1 MVSDDIRP
9 FEEPEEATTTLGL
22 HFGEIAVLESSLKM
36 YEEMIFP
43 EHIALTTMERKVTPI
58 KTLLLKLG
66 SAYVE
71 TVDNHQ
77 EIDHSVQVTFT
88 ESELWTLRGGVNI
101 AATFNGVPIGLTLKA
116 KLYSALIEVSSGVG
130 GLEIGD
136 LIESGNILDDGN
148 KI

>member
-1 MVSDDIRP
+1 MVSDEIHP
-9 FEEPEEATTTLGL
+9 FEGSKEATTTLGL

-43 EHIALTTMERKVTPI
+43 EHITLTTMERKVTPI

-71 TVDNHQ
+71 TVDNYQ
-77 EIDHSVQVTFT
+77 EVDHSVQVTFT

-101 AATFNGVPIGLTLKA
+101 SATFNGVPIGLTLKA

-136 LIESGNILDDGN
+136 LIESGDILTDGN
-148 KI
+148 EI

>member
-1 MVSDDIRP
+1 MVRENMSS
-9 FEEPEEATTTLGL
+9 FKEPEEYTTTIGL

-36 YEEMIFP
+36 YEEQIFP
-43 EHIALTTMERKVTPI
+43 EHVSLTAMERKVAPI

-71 TVDNHQ
+71 TVDNYQ
-77 EIDHSVQVTFT
+77 EIDRNVEITFT
-88 ESELWTLRGGVNI
+88 EDELWTLRSGVNI
-101 AATFNGVPIGLTLKA
+101 AATFNGVLIGMTLKA
-116 KLYSALIEVSSGVG
+116 KLYTALLEISSGMG

-136 LIESGNILDDGN
+136 LIQSGDILEDGN